1 MSRLSYAR
9 AGKWVGCVKSTVCKQ
24 LGKVRLAVPELPD
37 GVLEPDG
44 LWMRTGRGRT
54 ELKVIRSALLGDG
67 RGRPA
72 ALDDRRIRSALLG
85 DGAGRFWPLGGSD

>member
-1 MSRLSYAR
+1 MRELSSQPAR
-9 AGKWVGCVKSTVCKQ
+9 FS
-24 LGKVRLAVPELPD
+24 LPLAVPELPD

-67 RGRPA
+67 
-72 ALDDRRIRSALLG
+72 
-85 DGAGRFWPLGGSD
+85 AGRFWPLGGSD